1 MTPCRQ
7 CQSGQNKNGFH
18 RTFVGTSHC
27 SRLVRRDRQIRNI
40 KHLLGISFTDISILE
55 AFSAFSL
62 PNRNNERWSGF
73 PLYLFGNAEFPPLS
87 KSSSSFILNHVHG
100 FCPQRSAGLK
110 SGATEATAQRQ
121 AENRAGK
128 ISVCDE

>member
-87 KSSSSFILNHVHG
+87 KSSSSFIQNHVQG
-100 FCPQRSAGLK
+100 FLS
-110 SGATEATAQRQ
+110 TAICRLEKRGYGSNSPAPGREPCRQ
-121 AENRAGK
+121 NF
-128 ISVCDE
+128 SV